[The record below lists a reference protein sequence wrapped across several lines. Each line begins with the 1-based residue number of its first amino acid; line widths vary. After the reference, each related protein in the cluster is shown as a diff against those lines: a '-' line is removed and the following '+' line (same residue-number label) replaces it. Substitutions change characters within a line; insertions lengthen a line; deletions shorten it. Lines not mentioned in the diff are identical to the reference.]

1 MGAGLGTRFGYHT
14 EKIPKGFLL
23 VSNKSMVLRS
33 IEALIRCGIEHIYIG
48 TGFKKEMYENLS
60 AIYPQIECCYSPM
73 YADTNSMYTLFNM
86 RELIGQEDFL
96 LLESD
101 LVYEDKALTAL
112 IENQH
117 DRVMLITNV
126 TKFQD
131 QYYVE
136 YDENSYLKN
145 CTTNKDEINPCGEL
159 VGIHKIDN
167 KFYELMCD
175 NYAQIKDES
184 PKLGYEYQI
193 LSMSK
198 QFPVYVL
205 KVDDLKWYEIDDIL
219 DKEYAEQN
227 IMKYID

>member
-1 MGAGLGTRFGYHT
+1 MGAGLGTRFGYHA
-14 EKIPKGFLL
+14 EMMPKGFIPI
-23 VSNKSMVLRS
+23 SDKSMVLRS

-48 TGFKKEMYENLS
+48 TGFKKEMYENLR
-60 AIYPQIECCYSPM
+60 AIYPQIECCFSPK
-73 YADTNSMYTLFNM
+73 YVETNSMYTLYNM

-112 IENQH
+112 IENEH
-117 DRVMLITNV
+117 DCVMLITNV

-145 CTTNKDEINPCGEL
+145 CSTNKDEINPCGEL
-159 VGIHKIDN
+159 VGIHKIGN

-175 NYAQIKDES
+175 NYAQIVDDK

-198 QFPVYVL
+198 HMPVYVL
-205 KVDDLKWYEIDDIL
+205 KVDGLKWYEIDDIF
-219 DKEYAEQN
+219 DKEYAEKN